1 MFITCLT
8 TACNGKFVWMFGFWV
23 HFRGYLN
30 LAWCSMTW
38 PFPIFFRAQFAKKYV
53 SSWTK
58 RQSCQRKTEGRMC
71 HRMRKMEKSWITL
84 SKALWSTTHT
94 AHRAW
99 TVGQNGTVNLH
110 EGLLQ
115 SNFVLLSCRFRDAL
129 CLFEVS
135 EKPCNPGQIQNVLQ
149 KSSQHGHIFPGISS
163 I

>member
-1 MFITCLT
+1 MCEHSIWKTCL
-8 TACNGKFVWMFGFWV
+8 VFGFTSEA
-23 HFRGYLN
+23 YLN
-30 LAWCSMTW
+30 LAWCSMNW

-71 HRMRKMEKSWITL
+71 HRMRKTEKSWITL

-99 TVGQNGTVNLH
+99 MVGQNGTVKLH
-110 EGLLQ
+110 EGLLH
-115 SNFVLLSCRFRDAL
+115 SNFVLLSCRFRDAQ

-135 EKPCNPGQIQNVLQ
+135 EKPCSPGQIQNVSQ
-149 KSSQHGHIFPGISS
+149 KSSQHGHIFPGIRS